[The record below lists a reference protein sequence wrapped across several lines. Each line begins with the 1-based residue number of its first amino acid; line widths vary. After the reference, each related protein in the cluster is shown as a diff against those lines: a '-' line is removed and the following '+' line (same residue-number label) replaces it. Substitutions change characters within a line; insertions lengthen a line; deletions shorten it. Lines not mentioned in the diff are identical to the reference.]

1 MHLHN
6 LDRSVKS
13 SVIAMNPSHQR
24 IDALRRLMQLEERR
38 VVLQNEVDQILAE
51 IDSLQTQ
58 LFSTAA
64 PVRSRRSITSI
75 SPNTPK
81 ASTARRMGRGEL
93 RSQILDAL
101 RAAGEK
107 GVQVKELASVL
118 RIKAVNIHSWFH
130 SAMRRYPDHI
140 QKAAP
145 GRYILTGT
153 LEFPQP
159 TRTSGVR
166 SYTPRSAL
174 RRVRS
179 RRGEIA
185 KQILSVLSAA
195 GREGISVQE
204 IASKIGANY
213 RNIHVWFSSTGKK
226 NPQILKI
233 GRGKF
238 SLVSGAA

>member
-1 MHLHN
+1 
-6 LDRSVKS
+6 
-13 SVIAMNPSHQR
+13 
-24 IDALRRLMQLEERR
+24 MQLEERR
-38 VVLQNEVDQILAE
+38 AVLQHEVDQILAE
-51 IDSLQTQ
+51 IDTLQNQ
-58 LFSTAA
+58 LFSPTFSA
-64 PVRSRRSITSI
+64 RSRRTITSI
-75 SPNTPK
+75 SPNTAK
-81 ASTARRMGRGEL
+81 ANTARRMGRGEL

-107 GVQVKELASVL
+107 GVQVKELAAVL

-130 SAMRRYPDHI
+130 SAMRRYPEHI
-140 QKAAP
+140 RKAAP
-145 GRYILTGT
+145 GRYVLTGN
-153 LEFPQP
+153 LEFPQT
-159 TRTSGVR
+159 TRPASTR
-166 SYTPRSAL
+166 SNAPRTAL

-185 KQILSVLSAA
+185 KQILGVLSAA

-238 SLVSGAA
+238 SLMSGAA